1 MWPVSCRSSSELW
14 ISVRTML
21 KDAATLSWPGLVNQV
36 LPSKDSCWLAS
47 ANGVVSSS
55 SLGKGRA
62 YRLLSCPDSAAAVA
76 AVEQLGAPLAAEQ
89 GRSLC
94 SLQQKDQFGSPLQ
107 QQ

>member
-1 MWPVSCRSSSELW
+1 
-14 ISVRTML
+14 ML
-21 KDAATLSWPGLVNQV
+21 KDAATLSWPGLVKKV